1 MAARSQSNQLGW
13 VRLDFFRMGYIK
25 KHIMATWRDRWT
37 RVTGGPKMAVYKW
50 YRETRMA
57 KGIKKRP
64 CKPQGRFC
72 FQMVSRVQ
80 ACANIRFTVCPDYFS
95 VVVGRAA

>member
-1 MAARSQSNQLGW
+1 MPDIEGITKEMAARNQSNQLGL

-25 KHIMATWRDRWT
+25 KHMEHIMATWRDRCT

-57 KGIKKRP
+57 KI
-64 CKPQGRFC
+64 
-72 FQMVSRVQ
+72 
-80 ACANIRFTVCPDYFS
+80 
-95 VVVGRAA
+95 

>member
-72 FQMVSRVQ
+72 FQMV
-80 ACANIRFTVCPDYFS
+80 IHPGFEPGTP
-95 VVVGRAA
+95 